1 VNYLTLVV
9 KNLDKKTLRELK
21 VQAARRG
28 LTLSQ
33 VLEEA
38 LSVWLNRFQDAAT
51 GTEMDRNNDFYESK
65 RLELESEY
73 KGKYL
78 LVANGGLL
86 GAYGSLDEAAQAIK
100 SLTPR
105 PVHAILT
112 KAGEELEEQGEWLG
126 GSLER

>member
-1 VNYLTLVV
+1 MTLVV

-38 LSVWLNRFQDAAT
+38 LSVWLNRTQDGAT
-51 GTEMDRNNDFYESK
+51 GTERDRNNDFYES
-65 RLELESEY
+65 RRVELESEY

-78 LVANGGLL
+78 LIANGRLL
-86 GAYGSLDEAAQAIK
+86 GAYGSLDEAALAIK